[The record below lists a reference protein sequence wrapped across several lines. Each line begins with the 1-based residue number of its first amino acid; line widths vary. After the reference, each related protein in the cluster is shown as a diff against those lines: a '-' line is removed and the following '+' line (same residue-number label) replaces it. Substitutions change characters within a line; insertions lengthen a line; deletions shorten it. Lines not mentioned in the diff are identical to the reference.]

1 MLELGEGD
9 MMEKLDKELA
19 GDIPLVGGKS
29 FNGNE
34 NSRGHNDEGV
44 EGVDMWCWERVND
57 DGLRTGWRQ
66 VGRFVSERSWEVW
79 HLYGRGL
86 EH

>member
-1 MLELGEGD
+1 

-34 NSRGHNDEGV
+34 DSRGHNDEGV
-44 EGVDMWCWERVND
+44 EGVDM
-57 DGLRTGWRQ
+57 
-66 VGRFVSERSWEVW
+66 
-79 HLYGRGL
+79 
-86 EH
+86 